1 MFSERLKE
9 LRKSKGLT
17 QIQFANEFNIAN
29 GTIGMW
35 ESGKREPDFA
45 TIQKIADFFGVT
57 VDYLLGR
64 SEEKTPAKTGERE
77 ITLDDFTYAFYE
89 ESKDLPEEKKRMLLE
104 MAKFMKAD
112 VEKKG

>member
-57 VDYLLGR
+57 VDYLL
-64 SEEKTPAKTGERE
+64 SEYK
-77 ITLDDFTYAFYE
+77 
-89 ESKDLPEEKKRMLLE
+89 M
-104 MAKFMKAD
+104 
-112 VEKKG
+112 